1 MMNFLFWNLRRN
13 RIHENI
19 ARLADQHQIDV
30 IILAECDISP
40 ATLLKALNPLGT
52 ANYFYAP
59 LIGCE
64 KLEFYT
70 KFSSEYLRPLEETD
84 RLSIRHLNLPGIV
97 DVLVAAIHFNDK
109 RNWSDDSQ
117 AMASVEL
124 AQTIRNV
131 EERIGHKR
139 TILVGDFNMNP
150 FDPGMIGAL
159 GLHAT
164 MDRRIAQKAERT
176 VQKKTY
182 TYFYNPMWSLLGD
195 ASVGAPGTYY
205 YNNAA
210 PITYF
215 WNMFDQVLIR
225 PELLGRFRNSSL
237 KILEQDGEVNFLKEN
252 GQPNSTV
259 SDHLPI
265 TFKLELS
272 F

>member
-1 MMNFLFWNLRRN
+1 MTNFLFWNLHRN
-13 RIHENI
+13 PIHEI
-19 ARLADQHQIDV
+19 ISHLAHYHQIDV
-30 IILAECDISP
+30 VILAECDISP

-59 LIGCE
+59 IFGCD

-70 KFSSEYLRPLEETD
+70 RFSGEHFLPLEETA

-97 DVLVAAIHFNDK
+97 DILVAAIHFNDK
-109 RNWSDDSQ
+109 RNWSDESQ
-117 AMASVEL
+117 SMASVEL
-124 AQTIRNV
+124 AQTIRSV

-150 FDPGMIGAL
+150 FDKGMIGAL

-164 MDRRIAQKAERT
+164 MDRRIAQKVERT

-182 TYFYNPMWSLLGD
+182 TYFYNPMWSFLGD
-195 ASVGAPGTYY
+195 ASPGSPGTYY
-205 YNNAA
+205 YNNSE

-225 PELLGRFRNSSL
+225 PELLGRFSYSSL
-237 KILEQDGEVNFLKEN
+237 KILEQDGDVSFLKKN
-252 GQPNSTV
+252 GQPNPSV

-265 TFKLELS
+265 IFKLDL
-272 F
+272 